1 MQFKATGEVKIN
13 IAVLAYSNKILWD
26 CRNFLYAF
34 MDKTK
39 CNLGITLTK
48 NVDVI
53 FRGMKFMPGG
63 FDLVVVADVFCEQ
76 KYDEFVNTITTDPN
90 HTRVFFFGE
99 EHKNVKSMG
108 SMITVSSKEQLEKQL
123 RKEITGLLF
132 GEPDIT
138 YKGT

>member
-63 FDLVVVADVFCEQ
+63 FDLVVVADVFVNKNMTNLSIPLQ
-76 KYDEFVNTITTDPN
+76 KIPIIQESSFLERNT
-90 HTRVFFFGE
+90 RMLKAWGV
-99 EHKNVKSMG
+99 
-108 SMITVSSKEQLEKQL
+108 
-123 RKEITGLLF
+123 
-132 GEPDIT
+132 
-138 YKGT
+138 

>member
-13 IAVLAYSNKILWD
+13 IAVLAYSNKLLWD

-34 MDKTK
+34 RGKTK

-76 KYDEFVNTITTDPN
+76 KYDELPLQKIPIIQKSSFLERNT
-90 HTRVFFFGE
+90 R
-99 EHKNVKSMG
+99 M
-108 SMITVSSKEQLEKQL
+108 
-123 RKEITGLLF
+123 
-132 GEPDIT
+132 
-138 YKGT
+138 

>member
-13 IAVLAYSNKILWD
+13 IAVLAYSNKLLWD

-53 FRGMKFMPGG
+53 GYF
-63 FDLVVVADVFCEQ
+63 L
-76 KYDEFVNTITTDPN
+76 
-90 HTRVFFFGE
+90 
-99 EHKNVKSMG
+99 
-108 SMITVSSKEQLEKQL
+108 
-123 RKEITGLLF
+123 
-132 GEPDIT
+132 
-138 YKGT
+138 